1 MLSVA
6 SQLQLQLRAKHIA
19 DSQIFSFDLEPDRVM
34 TLGRMRENDIVVN
47 WDKTISREHATLEL
61 NHGLLTIRCRPSAT
75 NGLFF
80 NGEQSR
86 KVVLKPGE
94 FAVIGATQ
102 FELLDPLGNDVDYMI
117 HDIASGRMSDADA
130 IKAAEIKDEETGFD
144 EFSYGA
150 DDLKSVEFLN
160 TGRQMELLAQLPELI
175 ATASQDVDL
184 ATMLAGLLLQA
195 IPQAIAV
202 AAAYYD
208 ASTVLAMGRQST
220 DVEATA
226 AMRPIKPTLMRVQT
240 RDDYEGRFA
249 PSRRLV
255 SRALVANECALHIAS
270 GSDAS
275 TAGGCTMS
283 DDLNWAYCVP
293 IPGASSAG
301 WCLYVSGKGS
311 PDGGMFVTD
320 NELKGDVRFT
330 QLLAQ
335 FLGSVRQVR
344 KLKEQTTQLSS
355 FFSPKVVES
364 LTNGSTK
371 DILTPSER
379 DITVLFCDVRGF
391 SRKSEQ
397 SQGNLMHL
405 LDCVKAA
412 LSAMTQGI
420 LQYDGAIADFQGDAA
435 LGFWGWPS
443 AIAEGAIPACFAAL
457 AVQAAFAESTDRS
470 ELLDGFSVGVGIAHG
485 RAIAGQIGTAQQAK
499 IGVFGPVVN
508 QGSRLEGMTRQFGV
522 SICMDDGSAE
532 FVRSQLKPHQARV
545 RRLARVRPKGMDTSM
560 AVSELLPPFGSASQ
574 VSDATIAAFE
584 VALEEVIAGR
594 WDVAR
599 EQLAALPDEG
609 PKTFLLQKMLKHDNR
624 PPADWDGAF
633 SLVEK

>member
-6 SQLQLQLRAKHIA
+6 SQLQLRAKHIP
-19 DSQIFSFDLEPDRVM
+19 DSQIFSFDLEPNRVF
-34 TLGRMRENDIVVN
+34 TLGRLRENDIVVS
-47 WDKTISREHATLEL
+47 WDKTVSREHATLEL
-61 NHGLLTIRCRPSAT
+61 GDGSLTIRCRPSAT
-75 NGLFF
+75 NGLYFE
-80 NGEQSR
+80 GAQSR
-86 KVVLKPGE
+86 EVVLKPGE

-102 FELLDPLGNDVDYMI
+102 FELLDHSSNDVDYMI
-117 HDIASGRMSDADA
+117 HDLATGVKTGPRDAEPEDA
-130 IKAAEIKDEETGFD
+130 GFD
-144 EFSYGA
+144 EFTYGSE
-150 DDLKSVEFLN
+150 DLKSVEFLN

-184 ATMLAGLLLQA
+184 ATLLAGLLLKA

-202 AAAYYD
+202 AAAHYD
-208 ASTVLAMGRQST
+208 VDAVTAMSRQS
-220 DVEATA
+220 A
-226 AMRPIKPTLMRVQT
+226 ADDTSPTRPLKPTLMRVQT

-255 SRALVANECALHIAS
+255 SRALVAKECALHIAS
-270 GSDAS
+270 GGDAS
-275 TAGGCTMS
+275 CAGGCTMS
-283 DDLNWAYCVP
+283 DDLNWAFCVP
-293 IPGASSAG
+293 IPGASSVG

-320 NELKGDVRFT
+320 NELKGDLRFT

-420 LQYDGAIADFQGDAA
+420 LQQDGAIADFQGDAA

-443 AIAEGAIPACFAAL
+443 AIDEGAIPACFAAL
-457 AVQAAFAESTDRS
+457 AVQAAFAESADRS

-522 SICMDDGSAE
+522 SICMDEGSAE

-560 AVSELLPPFGSASQ
+560 AVSELLPPFGSASC
-574 VSDATIAAFE
+574 VTDATIAAFE
-584 VALEEVIAGR
+584 AALEEVIAGR
-594 WDVAR
+594 WDVAC

-609 PKTFLLQKMLKHDNR
+609 PKSFLLQKMAKHDNR

>member
-6 SQLQLQLRAKHIA
+6 SQLQLRAKHIP
-19 DSQIFSFDLEPDRVM
+19 DGHVFSFDLDPDRVM
-34 TLGRMRENDIVVN
+34 TLGRLRENDIVVS

-61 NHGLLTIRCRPSAT
+61 GDGTLTFRCRPSAT
-75 NGLFF
+75 NGLYFE
-80 NGEQSR
+80 GQQSR
-86 KVVLKPGE
+86 EAVLSPGE
-94 FAVIGATQ
+94 FVLIGATQ
-102 FELLDPLGNDVDYMI
+102 FELLGRVMNDVDYMI
-117 HDIASGRMSDADA
+117 QDLASGTISGPDE
-130 IKAAEIKDEETGFD
+130 IKAAEVVPEEAAFE
-144 EFSYGA
+144 EFSYGSE
-150 DDLKSVEFLN
+150 DLKSVEFLN
-160 TGRQMELLAQLPELI
+160 TGRQMELLAQLPGLI
-175 ATASQDVDL
+175 ATVSQDVDL
-184 ATMLAGLLLQA
+184 AAMLAGLLLKA

-202 AAAYYD
+202 AAAHYD
-208 ASTVLAMGRQST
+208 TATVLAMSHQSA
-220 DVEATA
+220 DAAAASAT
-226 AMRPIKPTLMRVQT
+226 RPIKPTLMRVQT

-255 SRALVANECALHIAS
+255 TRALVANECALHIAS
-270 GSDAS
+270 GGDAS
-275 TAGGCTMS
+275 MAGGCTMS
-283 DDLNWAYCVP
+283 DDLNWAFCVP

-320 NELKGDVRFT
+320 EELKGDLRFT

-344 KLKEQTTQLSS
+344 RLKEQTTQLSS

-364 LTNGSTK
+364 LTSSSGA

-420 LQYDGAIADFQGDAA
+420 LKHDGAIADFQGDAA

-443 AIAEGAIPACFAAL
+443 AIDEGAIPACFAAL

-522 SICMDDGSAE
+522 SICMDEGSAE

-545 RRLARVRPKGMDTSM
+545 RRLAQVRPKGMDTSM

-574 VSDATIAAFE
+574 VTDATITAYEA
-584 VALEEVIAGR
+584 ALEDVIAGR
-594 WDVAR
+594 WEQAC
-599 EQLAALPDEG
+599 EQLASLPDEG
-609 PKTFLLQKMLKHDNR
+609 PKTFLLQKMAKTNNQ